1 MINIEVV
8 IQVKKLRR
16 SMLFMPGNNP
26 GMLQDAAIL
35 GADAIILDL
44 EDAVSLTEK
53 DSARILVGNAIQYL
67 DYSQV
72 EVVVRVNPL
81 DTEFGSAD
89 VNMIARVKPDT
100 LLIPKADAEEIK
112 LVDRMLAKIE
122 EEENYPLGS
131 IKLIALIETAWGLET
146 IYDVIKASRRMT
158 GVLLGGE
165 DLTSDLGIK
174 RTKEG
179 DEIFYA
185 RNKVATVCR
194 ALKVDAIDTPFTD
207 TNDYEGLAKDTAKAK
222 SLGLTGKSAINPR
235 QIETIHAVFAPT
247 EEEMTHALRVLAA
260 MNEAAKEG
268 KGVFSLDGKMVD
280 APVINRAR
288 TTVEL
293 GQRLGLIR
301 EGEDHCKRA
310 K

>member
-1 MINIEVV
+1 
-8 IQVKKLRR
+8 
-16 SMLFMPGNNP
+16 
-26 GMLQDAAIL
+26 MLQDAAVL
-35 GADAIILDL
+35 GADSIILDL

-53 DSARILVGNAIQYL
+53 DSARILVRDAIKYM

-81 DTEFGSAD
+81 DSEFGAQD
-89 VNMIARVKPDT
+89 VDMIARVKPDT
-100 LLIPKADAEEIK
+100 LLIPKSDVEEIK
-112 LVDRMLAKIE
+112 LVDRMLDKIE
-122 EEENYPLGS
+122 KEEGYVVGG
-131 IKLIALIETAWGLET
+131 IKIIALIETALGVET
-146 IYDVIKASRRMT
+146 VYDIIKASKRMV

-165 DLTSDLGIK
+165 DLTLDLGIK

-179 DEIFYA
+179 EEIFYA

-235 QIETIHAVFAPT
+235 QIEIIHTVFAPT
-247 EEEMTHALRVLAA
+247 EAEIKHALRILYA
-260 MNEAAKEG
+260 MGEAEKEG
-268 KGVFSLDGKMVD
+268 KGVFSLNGKMID

-288 TTVEL
+288 TTLEL
-293 GQRLGLIR
+293 GQRLGLIER
-301 EGEDHCKRA
+301 
-310 K
+310 